1 MKSIVIAFPK
11 KEIAL
16 SIKKVLGQS
25 GYPVTNVCT
34 TGAQALA
41 SLNGLEDG
49 VLVCGYQFVD
59 MMYEEIY
66 EYLPEGF
73 QMLLIASAGTNIEID
88 SDNLI
93 ALSLPLKIHELLQ
106 TLEMMDYEMQRK
118 RRQLRRKTKVRSEEE
133 HQILQKAKEILMDRN
148 RMTEEEAHRYIQKR
162 SMDNGTGLVETAQMI
177 LSLMGNE

>member
-34 TGAQALA
+34 TGAQALS

-73 QMLLIASAGTNIEID
+73 QSKGENFNEMLYAKKNIR
-88 SDNLI
+88 
-93 ALSLPLKIHELLQ
+93 
-106 TLEMMDYEMQRK
+106 YCK
-118 RRQLRRKTKVRSEEE
+118 R
-133 HQILQKAKEILMDRN
+133 QKKF
-148 RMTEEEAHRYIQKR
+148 
-162 SMDNGTGLVETAQMI
+162 
-177 LSLMGNE
+177 

>member
-1 MKSIVIAFPK
+1 MKNIVIAFPK

-25 GYPVTNVCT
+25 GYPVTKVCT

-41 SLNGLEDG
+41 SLNDLDDG

-73 QMLLIASAGTNIEID
+73 QMLLIASAGVTAEKNV
-88 SDNLI
+88 DNLI
-93 ALSLPLKIHELLQ
+93 ALNLPLKVHELLQ
-106 TLEMMDYEMQRK
+106 TLEMMDYEMQKRRK
-118 RRQLRRKTKVRSEEE
+118 RLRSKPKVRSDEEN
-133 HQILQKAKEILMDRN
+133 QILQKAKEILMDRN
-148 RMTEEEAHRYIQKR
+148 KMTEDEAHHYIQKR

-177 LSLMGNE
+177 LSLMGNS